1 MIRSDGVTRWLP
13 RLLPLV
19 LAASLTACENES
31 PTALD
36 ESFVPVGPVTVEVH
50 LPWSQFASDLRVL
63 GGFGGAD
70 EVGLGF
76 LANAYQGTLN
86 AHTLLHVNAFPTQA
100 TVTDSVG
107 TTRTDT
113 ELQFVGG
120 YVLLRFDAE
129 ASTNT
134 QPVTISVG
142 RTLTQ
147 WDAHTATWVNAADS
161 VSGSVPWPEPGG
173 GPVTPLGS
181 VVWDKTAADS
191 ILIPLDSAAV
201 ASIGDTASDHGLRLA
216 VDDPGNRLQMR
227 FAQLNL
233 NTRPSVHRDTLI
245 TLAVDVINQTFIYDQ
260 RPAPV
265 TSGFRVGGTP
275 SYRSV
280 FDLGLPAAVDAGP
293 AACARVAC
301 PLQLTADRITYAGLV
316 LATRAVEPAFRPTD
330 SLAVQ
335 ARAVVAPEVLPKS
348 PIGEALFL
356 DDLGRVIGASVPFA
370 GFAGTPT
377 AVELAITPLVQDLVR
392 GKTADG
398 SRPSPTVA
406 LLSLGCPP
414 DLSACRETRSLSY
427 AAFAGPGETGEPY
440 LRLVLTVSGRLELP

>member
-1 MIRSDGVTRWLP
+1 MIRWLA

-19 LAASLTACENES
+19 LTASLTACENES
-31 PTALD
+31 PAALD
-36 ESFVPVGPVTVEVH
+36 EAFVPVGPVTVEVH
-50 LPWSQFASDLRVL
+50 VPWSQFASDLRVL
-63 GGFGGAD
+63 GGFGAAD
-70 EVGLGF
+70 QVGLGF

-100 TVTDSVG
+100 TVTDSIG
-107 TTRTDT
+107 TSRTDT
-113 ELQFVGG
+113 SLEFVGG
-120 YVLLRFDAE
+120 YLLLRFDAE

-161 VSGSVPWPEPGG
+161 ASGSVPWPEPGG
-173 GPVTPLGS
+173 GPVAPLGS
-181 VVWDKTAADS
+181 LVWNKAVADS

-201 ASIGDTASDHGLRLA
+201 AAIGDTASDHGLRLA
-216 VDDPGNRLQMR
+216 VDDPGNRLQIT

-233 NTRPSVHRDTLI
+233 TTRPSVHRDTLI
-245 TLAVDVINQTFIYDQ
+245 TLVSDVITQTFIYDQ

-265 TSGFRVGGTP
+265 TSGFRVGGSP
-275 SYRSV
+275 SYRSI
-280 FDLGLPAAVDAGP
+280 FGLGLPASVSADA
-293 AACARVAC
+293 AACARVSC
-301 PLQLTADRITYAGLV
+301 PLQLTADRITHAGLV
-316 LATRAVEPAFRPTD
+316 LTTRAVEPAFRPTD

-335 ARAVVAPEVLPKS
+335 ARTVVAPEALPKS

-356 DDLGRVIGASVPFA
+356 DNLGRVIGASVPFA
-370 GFAGTPT
+370 GFAGTPRT
-377 AVELAITPLVQDLVR
+377 VELAVTPLIQDLVR

-398 SRPSPTVA
+398 SPPSRTVA
-406 LLSLGCPP
+406 LLSLRCPP
-414 DLSACRETRSLSY
+414 DLTTCRETRSLSY
-427 AAFAGPGETGEPY
+427 AAFAGPGEIGEPY